1 MATGCVSTSSA
12 KKSSKNYSLDWD
24 LEEIRR
30 YKDEDCFTY
39 NGNRIKWTD
48 SFEML
53 RLFIECSIE
62 LPGTWSTPGGKY
74 KKFTSSV
81 SDLILT
87 WNYDLFTLSFRGVER
102 ARLKEILIHVC
113 TMANKD
119 LELASNTCSG
129 NAEVAQIFDPKA
141 NNNKTVNSDCLKPLY
156 SLQCDCKCSL
166 LAAGL
171 EGIRLEVTIMQKDI
185 KSMQYTHG

>member
-1 MATGCVSTSSA
+1 MATSCVSTSSA
-12 KKSSKNYSLDWD
+12 KKSSKKYSLDWD

-102 ARLKEILIHVC
+102 ARLKEICVC
-113 TMANKD
+113 TRANKMY
-119 LELASNTCSG
+119 APGQIKISNLPVTL
-129 NAEVAQIFDPKA
+129 VRVTPK
-141 NNNKTVNSDCLKPLY
+141 SHR
-156 SLQCDCKCSL
+156 SLIL
-166 LAAGL
+166 MLII
-171 EGIRLEVTIMQKDI
+171 IRR
-185 KSMQYTHG
+185 